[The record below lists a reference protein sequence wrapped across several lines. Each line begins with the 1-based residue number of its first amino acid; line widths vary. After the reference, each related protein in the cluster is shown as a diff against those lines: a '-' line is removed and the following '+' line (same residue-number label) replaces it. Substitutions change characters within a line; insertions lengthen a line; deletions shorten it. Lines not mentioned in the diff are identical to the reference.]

1 MPKTNQDANDAS
13 VPNTAA
19 AIGKRARK
27 TKFSQ
32 ESAAMPVDPA
42 AEAARQGMAMA
53 LYQGPEEQSK
63 MDVSKFI
70 DKSLPLILKPKDWP
84 VGVAICARLERVLP
98 SPIAEFKNN
107 LLEFVTSKKQRF
119 CFPDVATVHKAL
131 DDDPSKFIGHEVFI
145 KYLGSKQGRDTS
157 RKPARVF
164 EVKVSPEVVVYDFD
178 APADESSARRAGQK

>member
-1 MPKTNQDANDAS
+1 MPKTNQDASDAS
-13 VPNTAA
+13 VDNTAK
-19 AIGKRARK
+19 AIGKRAVK
-27 TKFSQ
+27 TKFAK
-32 ESAAMPVDPA
+32 ESADMPVDPA
-42 AEAARQGMAMA
+42 AEAARQGMALA
-53 LYQGPEEQSK
+53 LFQGPEQQEQL
-63 MDVSKFI
+63 DVSKFI

-131 DDDPSKFIGHEVFI
+131 DDDPAKFIGHEVFI

-164 EVKVSPEVVVYDFD
+164 EVKVSPEIVTYDFD
-178 APADESSARRAGQK
+178 EPKNKK